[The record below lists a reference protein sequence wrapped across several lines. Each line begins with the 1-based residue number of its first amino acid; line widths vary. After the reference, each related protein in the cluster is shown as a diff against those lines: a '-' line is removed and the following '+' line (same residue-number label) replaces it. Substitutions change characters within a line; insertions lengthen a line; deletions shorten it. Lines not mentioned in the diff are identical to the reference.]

1 MSQLEA
7 PETAPDVTV
16 LGAGIVGLC
25 TALSLLEK
33 GLKVRL
39 IDRDAPGQAT
49 SFGNAGIISPWSVV
63 PQSMPGL
70 WKKVPGWLLD
80 PLGPVT
86 VKPSYLPFVAK
97 WGLRFLYEGR
107 ASRIG
112 AISEAMDLLN
122 RDCVSLYRQHLQ
134 GTGHEDLIRDA
145 YYVHAFRDAA
155 AANPDSTDYAMRR
168 DKGAEIVKIGATEL
182 RQLEPALSTDFK
194 AAILL
199 KGQARA
205 LSPGRIGAVL
215 AEKFRRL
222 GGELQRLSVSAI
234 HPCESGGWTYYSEA
248 GAGWTPK
255 LVLAMGVWSA
265 ELLKPLGL
273 RIPLQA
279 ERGYHVSFTDP
290 GVSLTHS
297 VMDMD
302 MKFVASSMEEGL
314 RVAGTAEFAGLD
326 APINQKRL
334 DGLVK
339 LASGLL
345 PDLNARD
352 YTTWSG
358 QRPSLPDSLPCI
370 GTPKGFPDL
379 ITAFG
384 HSHYGLMMA
393 PKTGRLV
400 ADLVSD
406 TPVNADLSAFA
417 PQRF

>member
-1 MSQLEA
+1 MTQTQ
-7 PETAPDVTV
+7 TASSPDVTV

-33 GLKVRL
+33 GLNVHL

-63 PQSMPGL
+63 PQSMPGM

-86 VKPSYLPFVAK
+86 IKPSHLPHMAK
-97 WGLRFLYEGR
+97 WGLKFLHEGR
-107 ASRIG
+107 SSRIG
-112 AISEAMDLLN
+112 AISDAMDLLN
-122 RDCVSLYRQHLQ
+122 RDCVSLFRQHLA
-134 GTGHEDLIRDA
+134 GTGHENLIRDS
-145 YYVHAFRDAA
+145 YYVHAFRNESE
-155 AANPDSTDYAMRR
+155 ANPDSTDYAMRR
-168 DKGAEIVKIGATEL
+168 AKGAEIERISAAEL
-182 RQLEPALSTDFK
+182 QNLEPALSPDFK
-194 AAILL
+194 AAILI

-205 LSPGRIGAVL
+205 LSPGRICDVL
-215 AEKFRRL
+215 ADKFQQL
-222 GGELQRLSVSAI
+222 GGTLQRQSITAI
-234 HPCESGGWTYYSEA
+234 RPHDSGGWSYHSAE
-248 GAGWTPK
+248 GANWTPK
-255 LVLAMGVWSA
+255 LVLAMGVWST

-273 RIPLQA
+273 RIPLQS
-279 ERGYHVSFTDP
+279 ERGYHVSFAAP
-290 GVSLTHS
+290 GVSLNHS

-302 MKFVASSMEEGL
+302 MKFVVSTMEEGL

-334 DGLVK
+334 DGLVQ
-339 LASGLL
+339 LASALL
-345 PDLNARD
+345 PDLNTQD
-352 YTTWSG
+352 YSTWSG

-370 GTPKGFPDL
+370 GAFEGFPDL
-379 ITAFG
+379 IAAFG

-400 ADLVSD
+400 ADLVTNTPANSD
-406 TPVNADLSAFA
+406 LTPFH

>member
-1 MSQLEA
+1 MNDH
-7 PETAPDVTV
+7 TAPDVTV
-16 LGAGIVGLC
+16 LGAGIVGIC
-25 TALSLLEK
+25 SALSMAER

-39 IDRDAPGQAT
+39 IDRDDPGQAT

-86 VKPSYLPFVAK
+86 VKPSYLPRMAP

-107 ASRIG
+107 ASRVD
-112 AISEAMDLLN
+112 AVADAMDLLN
-122 RDCVSLYRQHLQ
+122 RDCVDLFRLHLT
-134 GTGHEDLIRDA
+134 GTGHEDLIRNS
-145 YYVHAFRDAA
+145 YYVHAFRDDNAA
-155 AANPDSTDYAMRR
+155 DTNSVDYRMRR
-168 DKGAEIVKIGATEL
+168 DRGAEIERIGTSEL
-182 RQLEPALSTDFK
+182 RQLEPALTPDFK
-194 AAILL
+194 AAILI

-215 AEKFRRL
+215 ADKLRAM
-222 GGELQRLSVSAI
+222 GGEILRQSVRAI
-234 HPCESGGWTYYSEA
+234 LPQEGGGWRYVTDQGEEN
-248 GAGWTPK
+248 TPQ

-265 ELLKPLGL
+265 ELLKPLGIH
-273 RIPLQA
+273 IPMES
-279 ERGYHVSFTDP
+279 ERGYHVSFSDP
-290 GVSLTHS
+290 GVELNHS

-334 DGLVK
+334 DGLVQ
-339 LASGLL
+339 LARGLL
-345 PDLNARD
+345 PDLRAGEF
-352 YTTWSG
+352 TTWSG

-370 GTPKGFPDL
+370 GEIDGFPNL
-379 ITAFG
+379 IAAFG

-393 PKTGRLV
+393 PKTGRIV
-400 ADLVSD
+400 ADLVSGAPSN
-406 TPVNADLSAFA
+406 TDLSPFA
-417 PQRF
+417 ATRF